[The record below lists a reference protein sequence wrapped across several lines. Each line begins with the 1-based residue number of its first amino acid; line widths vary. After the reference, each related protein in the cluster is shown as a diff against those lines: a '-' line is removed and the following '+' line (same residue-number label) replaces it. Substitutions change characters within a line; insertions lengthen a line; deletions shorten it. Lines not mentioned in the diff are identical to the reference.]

1 MLKLFLLS
9 QFTGIC
15 AILALS
21 QTQLHVFCSRH
32 FTQTGKV
39 RCDLRNL
46 MLSHGRSLLPA
57 LEHLRTIDALST
69 EAISRQRCHAL
80 RVLSLDIDA
89 VAFNIRVQE
98 ESEIIERLRTTKMHE
113 RPECDLRFVLGVYVS
128 LVDSS

>member
-1 MLKLFLLS
+1 VRYWRSHKHSSTCFAADISRKLE
-9 QFTGIC
+9 
-15 AILALS
+15 
-21 QTQLHVFCSRH
+21 
-32 FTQTGKV
+32 
-39 RCDLRNL
+39 
-46 MLSHGRSLLPA
+46 SLLPA